1 MRKIWK
7 LNRIDWGDYV
17 VLKWM
22 ALALDVV
29 AFVYIL
35 RLFMFAAIGLFPMIE
50 SGYMSNEE
58 WGTVL
63 YLLKYSFKSLP
74 IPAACIVM
82 SELLVWAVQI
92 ERNTRRDG

>member
-1 MRKIWK
+1 MRKFWK
-7 LNRIDWGDYV
+7 LSRIEWEDYI

-22 ALALDVV
+22 ALALDIV
-29 AFVYIL
+29 ALVYIL
-35 RLFMFAAIGLFPMIE
+35 RLFLFGAIGLFPMIE

-74 IPAACIVM
+74 IPACCLVM
-82 SELLVWAVQI
+82 SELLVLLVRL
-92 ERNTRRDG
+92 ERNTRRD